1 MRRAPIYALMAMLV
15 LILPSPA
22 WATHSLDVTTAPTA
36 FLLSP
41 TKVHVS
47 GTLTCVGSAESGSVG
62 VVLIQPPGGVTLN
75 GGGSTPFSCSGGER
89 VSWAVVVTAN
99 EFSTFTSGMADFDAF
114 ANTDCS
120 DEEVDC
126 PSVGID
132 GTLQIKRAPTCFGE
146 TATILGNSGD
156 ERIEGTP
163 GTDVIIG
170 RGGRDIVFAGEGD
183 DLICGNAGS
192 DVIDGGGGDDHMSGA
207 FGPDFITGV
216 DGNDQIRGG
225 VGNDVLNF
233 GDEEDGDDVV
243 VGGGG
248 DDDLHAGVGLDR
260 LLGNDGKDTLSE
272 GEVDAP
278 MVDLFSGGAGIDT
291 CSPGAEDQVRGCENQ
306 RWFVLELRSAS
317 PSLLPGG
324 VAK

>member
-1 MRRAPIYALMAMLV
+1 MRRFPILLVATMLV
-15 LILPSPA
+15 LMVPSA
-22 WATHSLDVTTAPTA
+22 ARATHSLDVTTAPTA

-41 TKVHVS
+41 TTVHVS

-62 VVLIQPPGGVTLN
+62 VVLVQPPGGITLS
-75 GGGSTPFSCSGGER
+75 GGGSTPFSCSGGEQ
-89 VSWAVVVTAN
+89 VSWAVVVIAN
-99 EFSTFTSGMADFDAF
+99 EFSTFNSGMSSFDTF
-114 ANTDCS
+114 ANTECS

-146 TATILGNSGD
+146 TATILGLTGD
-156 ERIEGTP
+156 DRIEGTS
-163 GTDVIIG
+163 GADVIIG

-183 DLICGNAGS
+183 DLVCGNGGS
-192 DVIDGGGGDDHMSGA
+192 DVIDGGGDDDRMSGA

-216 DGNDQIRGG
+216 DGDDQIRGG

-243 VGGGG
+243 SGGGG

-260 LLGNDGKDTLSE
+260 LLGNDGNDTLRE

-278 MVDLFSGGAGIDT
+278 MVDLFSGGAGVDS
-291 CSPGAEDQVRGCENQ
+291 CSPGAEDQVRGCEN
-306 RWFVLELRSAS
+306 L
-317 PSLLPGG
+317 
-324 VAK
+324 